1 MLRQDLNNEVFA
13 YAEDT
18 TQVTNQVIVD
28 QVSADTGRSLSDG
41 RDTPPEPSSPVDVSP
56 VDALNNRP
64 VPFDLSRQPR
74 FKGYE
79 EMADN
84 QKEQDNFEDI
94 QDVPIQVQPDIYG
107 KLKAEVQ
114 EVEEEVTRDNPDLNF
129 IGKVVNDGVSINNP
143 RLWGARTLTTPKL
156 REHLE
161 KNDAKFKPSEVGTQ

>member
-1 MLRQDLNNEVFA
+1 VLRQDLNNEVFA

-18 TQVTNQVIVD
+18 AQVTNQGIVD
-28 QVSADTGRSLSDG
+28 QFGAETGRSLSDG
-41 RDTPPEPSSPVDVSP
+41 RDTPPEPSSPVDV
-56 VDALNNRP
+56 LNNRP

-79 EMADN
+79 EMAEN
-84 QKEQDNFEDI
+84 QKDQDNFEDI
-94 QDVPIQVQPDIYG
+94 QDVPIQVQPDVYG
-107 KLKAEVQ
+107 KLKTEVQ
-114 EVEEEVTRDNPDLNF
+114 EVEEKVTTDNPDLNF

-156 REHLE
+156 RQHLE

>member
-1 MLRQDLNNEVFA
+1 MFA

-18 TQVTNQVIVD
+18 AQVTNQGIVD
-28 QVSADTGRSLSDG
+28 QFGAETGRSLSDG
-41 RDTPPEPSSPVDVSP
+41 RDTPPEPSSPVDF
-56 VDALNNRP
+56 LNNRP

-74 FKGYE
+74 FQGYE

-84 QKEQDNFEDI
+84 QKERDNFEDI
-94 QDVPIQVQPDIYG
+94 QDVPIQVQPDVYG
-107 KLKAEVQ
+107 KLKTEVQ
-114 EVEEEVTRDNPDLNF
+114 EVEENLIRDNPDLNF

-156 REHLE
+156 RQHLE